1 MSQKTFKSGRLSL
14 KSLDPESK
22 KTSSVSLNGLTEA
35 ATVDQVQDVKA
46 AIDNLLDI
54 PSQTVE
60 GVYTYQFN

>member
-35 ATVDQVQDVKA
+35 ATVDQVQGVKA

-54 PSQTVE
+54 HSQTVE

>member
-35 ATVDQVQDVKA
+35 ATVDQVQDVKT

>member
-35 ATVDQVQDVKA
+35 ATVGQVQGVKA

>member
-22 KTSSVSLNGLTEA
+22 KTSSVSLNGLTET
-35 ATVDQVQDVKA
+35 ATVDQVQGVKA

>member
-35 ATVDQVQDVKA
+35 ATVGQVQGVKT

>member
-1 MSQKTFKSGRLSL
+1 MPQKTFKSGRLSL

-35 ATVDQVQDVKA
+35 ATVDQVQGVKV